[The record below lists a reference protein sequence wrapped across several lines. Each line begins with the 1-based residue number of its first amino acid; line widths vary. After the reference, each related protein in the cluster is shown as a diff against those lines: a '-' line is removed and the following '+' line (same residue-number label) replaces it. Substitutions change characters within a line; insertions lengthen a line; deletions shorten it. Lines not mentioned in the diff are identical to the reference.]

1 MDANGDEGRP
11 RRQSDDPLDRWL
23 LAPTALLEGI
33 PDAVVAAAD
42 DSRIV
47 FVNSLAEALF
57 GYRREELLGRP
68 VDTLWPE
75 RLRER
80 YTRNMELYFSTAH
93 GLRFTTEAWGLRRDG
108 SEFVGEMSWGV
119 VETVSGP
126 LLLAIGRDITQRRA
140 REAHLRAV
148 AAMSERALAGAD
160 PWELASDALALL
172 REAIP
177 LVGASVRLSTG
188 TTLASYKTVPD
199 PTLSV
204 PIGQGDEL
212 LIASELAL
220 ADDEV
225 SLVLAV
231 ANTLATALMRLRKEE
246 RMRHEAVH
254 DPLTGLANRT
264 LLRDRLEHALARS
277 ERDGSLTG
285 VLFLDLD
292 GFKKVNDAHGHAA
305 GDEVLVELGR
315 NLRHAVRPG
324 DTVAR
329 MGGDEFVVV
338 CEDVD
343 ESVVAAVADR
353 LKSATEAPLL
363 GGGMGHRLS
372 ASIGIAL
379 GHDDAD
385 ALLSDADAALYRAKA
400 GGRGGVELSRR
411 A

>member
-1 MDANGDEGRP
+1 MDANGDEGRS

-93 GLRFTTEAWGLRRDG
+93 GLRFTTEAFGLRRDG

-172 REAIP
+172 RDAIP

-188 TTLASYKTVPD
+188 TTLASYRTVSD

-212 LIASELAL
+212 LVASELAL

-277 ERDGSLTG
+277 ERDGSLTECCSSTST
-285 VLFLDLD
+285 
-292 GFKKVNDAHGHAA
+292 A
-305 GDEVLVELGR
+305 
-315 NLRHAVRPG
+315 
-324 DTVAR
+324 
-329 MGGDEFVVV
+329 
-338 CEDVD
+338 
-343 ESVVAAVADR
+343 
-353 LKSATEAPLL
+353 
-363 GGGMGHRLS
+363 
-372 ASIGIAL
+372 
-379 GHDDAD
+379 
-385 ALLSDADAALYRAKA
+385 
-400 GGRGGVELSRR
+400 SRR
-411 A
+411 STTPTATPPATRCSSSSAATCATP